1 MKNICSKN
9 VHFIQFKRFD
19 WLIIVQHIR
28 MLKISVVLIYAL
40 VSILYLI
47 SGQSYKHFTLV
58 NYDSRVIRDFKIPHI
73 LTVES

>member
-9 VHFIQFKRFD
+9 VHFTQFKRFD

-28 MLKISVVLIYAL
+28 MLKISIVLIYAF

-47 SGQSYKHFTLV
+47 SGQSYKHFMLV
-58 NYDSRVIRDFKIPHI
+58 NYDSRVKPDLKIPHI
-73 LTVES
+73 TTLES